1 MRKKNILRI
10 VFAILLITLITILFI
25 TIGNHDS
32 YAKNDGEIIVLINDK
47 NDNIVSKER
56 LNFKKDDTLY
66 NLINNH
72 YSLKY
77 DDTVYGHYLKGI
89 SNDNFSLDTDGI
101 NSWLWF
107 ELFYLNEGESSK
119 DEIDFNNYTEQTVST
134 GIDGLELVNNMIF
147 AINERDS
154 SHNASVLNNHN
165 ITLDN
170 NDKTNKSFYIF
181 SVVMLSLVSS
191 IIIIFFIIDI
201 IKSVKIKPLSIK
213 DIAIMVMLTAIL
225 FVQEELLTF
234 IPNVQFTFLLIMLYG
249 AVLGPKK
256 ASLIVLIHVLLDN
269 LFMSSFIPTVIL
281 PMLIGHEAT
290 MLIGYLLKN
299 KNVIVLSIGI
309 TISSIFYVS
318 LFFVT
323 TIFVYEINPIAY
335 LIADIPFDII
345 LIACNILCVILLY
358 KPLYKILDDNI
369 NIKKEESIE
378 IE

>member
-1 MRKKNILRI
+1 MHKKLIWRI
-10 VFAILLITLITILFI
+10 ALSILLIALITVLFI
-25 TIGNHDS
+25 VVGNHNS
-32 YAKNDGEIIVLINDK
+32 YATNDGEIIVLINDK
-47 NDNIVSKER
+47 ENNIVSKER
-56 LNFKKDDTLY
+56 LSFKKDDTLY

-165 ITLDN
+165 ITLDK

-225 FVQEELLTF
+225 FVQEELLTL
-234 IPNVQFTFLLIMLYG
+234 IPNIQFTFLLIMLYG
-249 AVLGPKK
+249 AALGPKK

-281 PMLIGHEAT
+281 PMLIGHEIT

-299 KNVIVLSIGI
+299 NNLIILSIGI
-309 TISSIFYVS
+309 TISSLIYAF
-318 LFFVT
+318 LFFIT
-323 TIFVYEINPIAY
+323 TIYVYEINPIAY

-358 KPLYKILDDNI
+358 KPLYKILEDNI

-378 IE
+378 TE

>member
-1 MRKKNILRI
+1 MIRRI
-10 VFAILLITLITILFI
+10 VISILLIALITILFI
-25 TIGNHDS
+25 LNNNHKPYAESDGN
-32 YAKNDGEIIVLINDK
+32 IIILINDK

-56 LNFKKDDTLY
+56 LSFKKNDTLY
-66 NLINNH
+66 NLINE
-72 YSLKY
+72 KY
-77 DDTVYGHYLKGI
+77 TLVSDDTAYGHYIKGI
-89 SNDNFSLDTDGI
+89 SNDSFSIKTDGKG
-101 NSWLWF
+101 SWLWF
-107 ELFYLNEGESSK
+107 ELFYLK
-119 DEIDFNNYTEQTVST
+119 DDCSFSEEIDFNDYKQIEVTK
-134 GIDGLELVNNMIF
+134 GIDEIELVNNMIF
-147 AINERDS
+147 ALNERDS
-154 SHNASVLNNHN
+154 NHNASVLNNQN
-165 ITLDN
+165 IIIN
-170 NDKTNKSFYIF
+170 NDSNDIFYISSIVIVSILIGAIVLFFIFNLIKSTKTNPIN
-181 SVVMLSLVSS
+181 
-191 IIIIFFIIDI
+191 
-201 IKSVKIKPLSIK
+201 IK
-213 DIAIMVMLTAIL
+213 DIAIMVMLTALL
-225 FVQEELLTF
+225 FVQEELLTL
-234 IPNVQFTFLLIMLYG
+234 IPNIQFTFLLIMLYG

-299 KNVIVLSIGI
+299 KNVIILSIGI

-369 NIKKEESIE
+369 NIIKKEESIE